1 MKKRTSKEIFAEVLL
16 ELSATQPVD
25 KITVKEIVEK
35 SGLSLQTFYNHFT
48 DKYDLILWVYKSK
61 GQELIAKLESGS
73 SYDEIEAENLQFYLE
88 HKDFFLNAFTNTEN
102 PNGYGRMSG
111 DASYQMWKEHIMRR
125 FSLDSLPAEIDFYLK
140 VYCFAT
146 VRMTAEW
153 AFKMP
158 ETPPE
163 VFAAYMKECMPVKL
177 RPYMTN

>member
-48 DKYDLILWVYKSK
+48 DKYELILWVHKSK

-73 SYDEIEAENLQFYLE
+73 SYDEIVAENLQFYLE
-88 HKDFFLNAFTNTEN
+88 HKDFFQNAFTNTEN
-102 PNGYGRMSG
+102 PDGYGKMSG
-111 DASYQMWKEHIMRR
+111 DAGYQLWKEHIMRR
-125 FSLDSLPAEIDFYLK
+125 FSLDSLPGEIDFYLK
-140 VYCFAT
+140 MYCFAS

-153 AFKMP
+153 AFNLP
-158 ETPPE
+158 ELPSE
-163 VFAAYMKECMPVKL
+163 VFAAYMKECMPLKL